1 MSSQLGEVARNSER
15 GVLSWYTGSPPAVR
29 RAFWGCKIG
38 YICDS
43 MDVQMLSL
51 VVPTLITI
59 WGISLRDTGL
69 IGTTTLLASTVG
81 GWGAGILADR
91 IGRVRT
97 LQLTILCFALFTGL
111 CGLAQGPTQLLVAR
125 GLMGLG
131 FGGEWVA
138 GSILMAELVSSGD
151 RGKAVGLV
159 QAGWALGWGV
169 AVGFYTLL
177 FSILAPEIAWRTL
190 FLIGVLP
197 ALLILFLRRHVED
210 SSVYVRAHAARAE
223 GSRPGLLA
231 IFSRQY
237 RSITARATLI
247 ATGTQGGYYAI
258 ATWLPTYLK
267 TERHLSVIST
277 GAYLAVVIAGSY
289 VGYVCSAFLC
299 DRIGRKANFIGF
311 AVASMIIVVVYT
323 SLDLSNAT
331 MLWLGFP
338 LGFAAS
344 GVFSGMGA
352 FLSELYPT
360 SVRGSGQG
368 FCYNAGRAIGA
379 LFPFLIGALASQ
391 DHLGASIGLFAAV
404 AYGLLVVVL
413 LTFPET
419 AGRDLSHAP
428 TQESATK

>member
-1 MSSQLGEVARNSER
+1 MSNQLGEIARSSER
-15 GVLSWYTGSPPAVR
+15 GALSWYTESSSAVR

-51 VVPTLITI
+51 VVPTLITL
-59 WGISLRDTGL
+59 WGISLRDAGV

-81 GWGAGILADR
+81 GWGAGLLADR

-111 CGLAQGPTQLLVAR
+111 CGLAQNPTQLLVAR

-159 QAGWALGWGV
+159 QAGWALGWGLAV
-169 AVGFYTLL
+169 ALYTLL
-177 FSILAPEIAWRTL
+177 FSILAPELAWRTL

-210 SSVYVRAHAARAE
+210 SNIYVRAHTASAE
-223 GSRPGLLA
+223 EMRPGVLA
-231 IFSRQY
+231 IFSKRY

-277 GAYLAVVIAGSY
+277 GGYLAVVIAGSY

-299 DRIGRKANFIGF
+299 DRIGRKANFIAF
-311 AVASMIIVVVYT
+311 AVASFVIVVAYT
-323 SLDLSNAT
+323 SLDLSNAA

-352 FLSELYPT
+352 FLAELYPT

-368 FCYNAGRAIGA
+368 FCYNAGRAFGA
-379 LFPFLIGALASQ
+379 LFPFLIGALA
-391 DHLGASIGLFAAV
+391 DPNHLGASIGLFAAV
-404 AYGLLVVVL
+404 AYGLLVATL

-419 AGRDLSHAP
+419 AGRNLDHASSKGP
-428 TQESATK
+428 AG